1 MLCGMGPVSWLGPG
15 LNDLSGL
22 SAWVYSL
29 ESLFSAVLRFLGG
42 IETSYT
48 EIHSHSGAGRWVSFM
63 VGGVVLCCMFVCVS
77 VVVKTEKEAGEE
89 RKGEER
95 LRGGAWQRGI
105 RKGNDKE
112 VEREKR
118 RKGVRDRRGDRR
130 RGRKKNGYN

>member
-1 MLCGMGPVSWLGPG
+1 
-15 LNDLSGL
+15 
-22 SAWVYSL
+22 
-29 ESLFSAVLRFLGG
+29 
-42 IETSYT
+42 
-48 EIHSHSGAGRWVSFM
+48 M
-63 VGGVVLCCMFVCVS
+63 VGGVVFCCMFVCVS

-130 RGRKKNGYN
+130 RGSEKNGYN